1 MKTINNYWAGGTP
14 FGGGLSKSNPP
25 SARNI
30 NGYLAPI
37 PLQRVKQ
44 DPQTWKESLMESE
57 VPMPMLSYRVKVQQ
71 MYMDAVNDGHVWA
84 CMERR
89 KDLVLL
95 KDYCIV
101 DENDIEDKEATKLI
115 QAGWFKEIISHTLD
129 AKYYGYTLLGIG
141 DIINGKPSEINL
153 LRRANISP
161 DRLNICQVP
170 YMPSG
175 IDFMNP
181 EAKDS
186 QGNSFYDWT
195 IWIPSPSD
203 FGISKC
209 GYGLLYKVALYQI
222 LLRNNLGD
230 NSTYNELF
238 GMPLRVGKT
247 EKKDLVERN
256 KLAAS
261 LDNMGSSAWM
271 VLDTEDQVEFHEASG
286 GSGKGNS
293 TYDNFEQ
300 RLEKKISK
308 VILGHE
314 DALSSTPGR
323 LGSQGKDVDSI
334 GKALIDK
341 EKHDTSDCEA
351 ALNDYVIPKLI
362 KLGFRIP
369 IGKTLKFKNDKEKE
383 DTRLRQDT
391 NNTATAG
398 MVKTFSDAG
407 LKVDEAYITERTGIP
422 LAKVEVKEPLI
433 VNPNVTQK
441 TLNKIKSYYGG

>member
-1 MKTINNYWAGGTP
+1 MKNISNYWMGGTP
-14 FGGGLSKSNPP
+14 LGGRSGGQKNP
-25 SARNI
+25 SAKNI
-30 NGYLAPI
+30 DGYLAPMT
-37 PLQRVKQ
+37 LQRIRQ
-44 DPQTWKESLMESE
+44 DPQTWKESLMEAE
-57 VPMPMLSYRVKVQQ
+57 IPLPLLSYRVKVQQ
-71 MYMDAVNDGHVWA
+71 MYMDTVMDGHVTA
-84 CMERR
+84 CIERR

-101 DENDIEDKEATKLI
+101 DENDVEDKAATKLL

-141 DIINGKPSEINL
+141 DIVNGKPSINL
-153 LRRANISP
+153 LRRANVSP
-161 DRLNICQVP
+161 DRMNIAQIP
-170 YMPSG
+170 YAPNG
-175 IDFMNP
+175 IEFGDPMITDK
-181 EAKDS
+181 E
-186 QGNSFYDWT
+186 GNSYYDWT
-195 IWIPSPSD
+195 IWVPTPSD
-203 FGISKC
+203 FGISPC
-209 GYGLLYKVALYQI
+209 GYGLLYKISLYQI

-238 GMPLRVGKT
+238 GMPLRIGKT
-247 EKKDLVERN
+247 EKKDLESRN
-256 KLAAS
+256 KLSAS
-261 LDNMGSSAWM
+261 LDNMGSSAWILLDKEDE
-271 VLDTEDQVEFHEASG
+271 VLFEEASS

-308 VILGHE
+308 IVLGHE
-314 DALSSTPGR
+314 DALSSTPGK
-323 LGSQGKDVDSI
+323 LGSQGKDLDSI

-341 EKHDTSDCEA
+341 EKHDTSDCET
-351 ALNDYVIPKLI
+351 ALNDHVIPKLI
-362 KLGFRIP
+362 KLGFKIP

-422 LAKVEVKEPLI
+422 LTKVEVKEPLI
-433 VNPNVTQK
+433 TNPNVTEK

>member
-1 MKTINNYWAGGTP
+1 MKNISNYWMGGTP
-14 FGGGLSKSNPP
+14 LGGRMKGQKTA

-30 NGYLAPI
+30 DGYLAPLTI
-37 PLQRVKQ
+37 QRIRQ
-44 DPQTWKESLMESE
+44 DPETWKESLMEAE
-57 VPMPMLSYRVKVQQ
+57 VPLPLLSYRVKVQQ
-71 MYMDAVNDGHVWA
+71 MYMDTVQDAHVTA

-101 DENDIEDKEATKLI
+101 DENDVEDKAATKLL

-141 DIINGKPSEINL
+141 DIVNGKPSIHL
-153 LRRANISP
+153 LRRPNVSP
-161 DRLNICQVP
+161 DRLNIAQVP
-170 YMPSG
+170 YSPNG
-175 IDFMNP
+175 IEFADP
-181 EAKDS
+181 LAKDD
-186 QGNSFYDWT
+186 QGNAYYDWT
-195 IWIPSPSD
+195 IWVPTPSD
-203 FGISKC
+203 FGISPC
-209 GYGLLYKVALYQI
+209 GYGMLYKIALYQI

-247 EKKDLVERN
+247 EKKDLESRN

-261 LDNMGSSAWM
+261 LDNMGSAAWAL
-271 VLDTEDQVEFHEASG
+271 LDTEDQIEFHEGSG
-286 GSGKGNS
+286 SSGKGNS

-308 VILGHE
+308 IILGHE
-314 DALSSTPGR
+314 DALSSTPGK
-323 LGSQGKDVDSI
+323 LGSQGKDLDSI
-334 GKALIDK
+334 GKALNDK
-341 EKHDTSDCEA
+341 EKHDVSDCET

-362 KLGFRIP
+362 NLGFKIP

-383 DTRLRQDT
+383 DARLREDT
-391 NNTATAG
+391 NNSATAT

-407 LKVDEAYITERTGIP
+407 LEVDPAYITERTGIP
-422 LAKVEVKEPLI
+422 LTKTVVKEPLI
-433 VNPNVTQK
+433 NNPNITEK
-441 TLNKIKSYYGG
+441 TLNKIKNYYGG